1 MVPFRYSR
9 HPNLC
14 YPNHFPR
21 ATNYPRTG
29 NYPAG
34 VMQVSYSRGWGGA
47 IYKLNGVAL
56 LEADPPQ
63 WNTNTRQKSPICNPP
78 LYIVLSFEPIIQFWI
93 DSGFER
99 S

>member
-1 MVPFRYSR
+1 MFMVPFRYSR

-47 IYKLNGVAL
+47 IYKLNRSPLGSRPSPME
-56 LEADPPQ
+56 LEHTSKFTHFQ
-63 WNTNTRQKSPICNPP
+63 SNTLHCPFFFTNK
-78 LYIVLSFEPIIQFWI
+78 IIW
-93 DSGFER
+93 E
-99 S
+99 